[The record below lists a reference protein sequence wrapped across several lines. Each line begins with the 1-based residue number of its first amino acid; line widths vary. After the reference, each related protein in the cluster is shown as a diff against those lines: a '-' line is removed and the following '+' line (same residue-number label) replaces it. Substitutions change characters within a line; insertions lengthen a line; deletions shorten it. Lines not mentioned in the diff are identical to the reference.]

1 VCLDCSIATRHESGV
16 KHGMTE
22 RTLTM
27 LKAVLTINQPFQL
40 SFLSLCRSGE
50 NPIHMKGTT

>member
-1 VCLDCSIATRHESGV
+1 MCLDCSIATRHEPGV

-22 RTLTM
+22 RTLAM
-27 LKAVLTINQPFQL
+27 LKAVLKINQPFKL